1 MLLEFDEG
9 KRDKT
14 LAERGLDFAQA
25 GEVFAGRHLTAEDLH
40 EACTEP
46 RFITTGL
53 LAGRLVVLVWTP
65 RRESRRVMSM
75 RKANDREQARHAGRM
90 D

>member
-1 MLLEFDEG
+1 LIEFDQA
-9 KRDKT
+9 KRGKT
-14 LAERGLDFAQA
+14 LAERGLYFAQA
-25 GEVFAGRHLTAEDLH
+25 GEVCAGRHLTAEDLS

-53 LAGRLVVLVWTP
+53 LAGRLVVMVRTP
-65 RRESRRVMSM
+65 RGDARRIVSM